1 MSSKRKSPPSKLQ
14 EGSGPAEGEDGGE
27 EIAGG
32 SVGESSDY
40 RLEEGL
46 ITRSSPPTSAA
57 SAPTPVL
64 VPDTGTRSPAA
75 IQGDLTAPPTYY
87 KLSSDSSSSGSEL
100 EDFLGP
106 EEALFRSPP
115 NKKSRFLN
123 QELRPSGVIG
133 EHFSE
138 GVGASPPTT
147 RHPEESSASYQYL
160 QPSQANSIPKSLMAP
175 PSLQALLSLNQSA
188 YLDQTS
194 ERLLT
199 PPSPA
204 PNHHHHHQH
213 NRRRK
218 SGCES
223 PSEMDKMAALLHL
236 NNNSTTLNH
245 NNSPGNH
252 LNNPGSKRTMD
263 DVLKRLTSKMNSST
277 IREEKRPSSPGK
289 IG

>member
-14 EGSGPAEGEDGGE
+14 EGSGGPAEGEDGGE
-27 EIAGG
+27 DAACGAA
-32 SVGESSDY
+32 SESSDY
-40 RLEEGL
+40 KLEESR
-46 ITRSSPPTSAA
+46 TSPA
-57 SAPTPVL
+57 
-64 VPDTGTRSPAA
+64 PDTG
-75 IQGDLTAPPTYY
+75 IQGDLTGPPSYY

-106 EEALFRSPP
+106 EEGLFRSPP
-115 NKKSRFLN
+115 NKKSRFFN
-123 QELRPSGVIG
+123 QELRSGGVSV

-138 GVGASPPTT
+138 GASPPTPT
-147 RHPEESSASYQYL
+147 PRHPEESSAASYQYH
-160 QPSQANSIPKSLMAP
+160 NSIPKTLMTP

-188 YLDQTS
+188 YLEQTS

-199 PPSPA
+199 PPSSA
-204 PNHHHHHQH
+204 PNHHHHQQDRH

-252 LNNPGSKRTMD
+252 LINPGSKRTMD

-277 IREEKRPSSPGK
+277 IREEKRPSSPSK